1 MHTRVTHDNAF
12 CRKVFFQIATVAH
25 TCTLYGTMP
34 KPALKMPSAAFASER
49 SVAFCSFSNINCAR
63 TALRF
68 AFSQTALI
76 AHTHTLY
83 SCLKE
88 ASTCPPRVIFAP
100 HCLPCILRR
109 LSFSRSKAVV
119 ARNFACRAFI
129 APQNALAASDDITIL
144 LFLPAKRLL
153 LV

>member
-25 TCTLYGTMP
+25 TCALHGTMP
-34 KPALKMPSAAFASER
+34 KPAPKMPSAAFASER

-88 ASTCPPRVIFAP
+88 ASTCPPRVIFAS

-109 LSFSRSKAVV
+109 LSFSRSKAVLT
-119 ARNFACRAFI
+119 RNFASCAVI

>member
-25 TCTLYGTMP
+25 TCALYGTMP
-34 KPALKMPSAAFASER
+34 TPGPKMPSAAFASER
-49 SVAFCSFSNINCAR
+49 SVAFRSFSNINCAR

-68 AFSQTALI
+68 AFRQTALL

-119 ARNFACRAFI
+119 ARNFASCAVI